1 MLFLVYLSNHID
13 RGILNILIQPIKEEF
28 GASDFMM
35 GMLAGPAF
43 AIFYATAGIPIA
55 RLADRTSRVNVIA
68 VSMTVWSGM
77 TALSGYAGNIISL
90 ALFRVGVG
98 AGEAGCSP
106 PSHSLIADYFP
117 PERRGRAM
125 GVYAMATQAGAA
137 FGWLL
142 GGWLFLW
149 LGWRWTFVAAGVPGI
164 FLALIVKMTVKE
176 PARGRTEGGAVDVEP
191 MPFGEALRHLLRQR
205 SYMWLQAGGALH
217 AVAGYG
223 LGVWVATFLIR
234 IHGLEIHE
242 IGSWLGGIA
251 IVAGMPGMLLAGLLS
266 DRLTPRDPRWYV
278 GIPAVSALISAPF
291 TVAFLFLGDVTAAL
305 ICYAIHA
312 VLGMAF
318 SAPTFAMTQAV
329 VKVRARSL
337 AVAVHLLMVNLV
349 GLGLGPVIIGGLND
363 MLHEDLGDEAIRY
376 TMLLAVLTNV
386 FAVGFYYL
394 SARTVKHDIE
404 NRDR

>member
-43 AIFYATAGIPIA
+43 AVFYATAGIPIA
-55 RLADRTSRVNVIA
+55 RLADRTSRVNIISA
-68 VSMTVWSGM
+68 SMTVWSAM
-77 TALSGYAGNIISL
+77 TALSGFAGSIVSL
-90 ALFRVGVG
+90 ALYRIGVG
-98 AGEAGCSP
+98 SGEAGCSP

-149 LGWRWTFVAAGVPGI
+149 LGWRWTFVAAGLPGI
-164 FLALIVKMTVKE
+164 LLALVMKMTVKE
-176 PARGRTEGGAVDVEP
+176 PVRGGTEGGVVDVEP
-191 MPFGEALRHLLRQR
+191 MPFGEALTHLFKQR

-217 AVAGYG
+217 AIAGYG

-278 GIPAVSALISAPF
+278 GIPAASALVSAPF
-291 TVAFLFLGDVTAAL
+291 TVAFLFLGDSSAAL
-305 ICYAIHA
+305 VCYAIHA
-312 VLGMAF
+312 LLGMAF

-329 VKVRARSL
+329 VRVRARSL

-394 SARTVKHDIE
+394 AARTVKRDIE
-404 NRDR
+404 NRDL

>member
-1 MLFLVYLSNHID
+1 
-13 RGILNILIQPIKEEF
+13 
-28 GASDFMM
+28 
-35 GMLAGPAF
+35 MLAGPAF

-149 LGWRWTFVAAGVPGI
+149 LGWRWTFVAAGMPGI
-164 FLALIVKMTVKE
+164 LLALIVKMTVKE
-176 PARGRTEGGAVDVEP
+176 PARGGTEGGPVDVEP
-191 MPFGEALRHLLRQR
+191 MPFGEALRHLFRQR

-217 AVAGYG
+217 AIAGYG

-266 DRLTPRDPRWYV
+266 DRLTPRDPRWYL
-278 GIPAVSALISAPF
+278 GIPAASALISAPF

-394 SARTVKHDIE
+394 SALTVKHDIE